1 MKANSCEGVSGISLS
16 RASPAERSQLGAGER
31 GIEEERSLKA
41 PLLHCRFC
49 RLKQS
54 SGVCVCVC
62 VCTHM
67 CVGKNKLD
75 ISEVVITHSVQLF
88 KATPKGLFTF

>member
-1 MKANSCEGVSGISLS
+1 MKANSCEGVSGMSLS

-31 GIEEERSLKA
+31 GSEEERSLKA
-41 PLLHCRFC
+41 PLLHCRFS

-54 SGVCVCVC
+54 SGVCVC

-75 ISEVVITHSVQLF
+75 ISEVLITHSVQLF